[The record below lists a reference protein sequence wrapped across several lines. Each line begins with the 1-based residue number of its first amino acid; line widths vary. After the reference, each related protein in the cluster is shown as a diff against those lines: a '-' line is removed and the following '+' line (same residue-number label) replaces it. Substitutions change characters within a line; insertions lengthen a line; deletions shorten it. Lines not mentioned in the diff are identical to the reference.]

1 MRHLTLSLVLLFATT
16 AFGQKTFDLKDASQY
31 FDIKVKVEKCDN
43 RYCTGKASFA
53 FYKKGGTVAYQT
65 INVADTSVELGEGG
79 QPEVNATMLYDKQSA
94 VNVGDFNFDGM
105 EDVAICD
112 GNNGPYGM
120 PSYKVYLSSKAA
132 KKFVY
137 NAAFTKSL
145 IGLGMFEVD
154 KDKKQLTTFNKSGCC
169 WHTTEKYSVV
179 AGRPVKV
186 WEEIE
191 DATIA
196 DETKV
201 KVTTKTLV
209 GGKWKSTSKFIK
221 REQ

>member
-1 MRHLTLSLVLLFATT
+1 MKTLVITLVLLFSSS
-16 AFGQKTFDLKDASQY
+16 AFAQRSFDLNDASPY
-31 FDIKVKVEKCDN
+31 FDIKVEVAKCDGM
-43 RYCTGKASFA
+43 YCSGNASFA

-79 QPEVNATMLYDKQSA
+79 QPEVNRTMLYDKQSA

-169 WHTTEKYSVV
+169 WHITERYDVV
-179 AGRPVKV
+179 AGKPRKIF
-186 WEEIE
+186 EETE

-196 DETKV
+196 DQTKV
-201 KVTTKTLV
+201 KITTKNFV
-209 GGKWKSTSKFIK
+209 AGKWKTTTKLVK
-221 REQ
+221 REE